1 MIILCFIILMYRRID
16 GKSLNGYFLEN
27 VHSRLQ
33 ILQFYS
39 LYIRCFCLGR
49 FCASFP
55 FLTFSFN
62 ARYKNR
68 VMDLKELY
76 TTAELAK
83 FALSEEEA
91 EKLSKEV
98 SRMLEYFSMM
108 MKVDI
113 SGLDPTSY
121 ILQKENRTRDDS
133 IIEAE
138 RNPDGIIEMAPERDG
153 RFFVIPNV
161 L

>member
-1 MIILCFIILMYRRID
+1 
-16 GKSLNGYFLEN
+16 
-27 VHSRLQ
+27 
-33 ILQFYS
+33 
-39 LYIRCFCLGR
+39 
-49 FCASFP
+49 
-55 FLTFSFN
+55 
-62 ARYKNR
+62 
-68 VMDLKELY
+68 MDLKELY